1 MRLIIFFLLFTII
14 SESTSLTSVGT
25 RQSRGSNVKST
36 RRNKTKLKS
45 KTVRGD
51 SDNEHQKRCKLCP
64 DPPLNEDLDRREAL
78 FSLIGQVAAGLGT
91 LFWAPKD
98 SNAVYG
104 ADAKLEIPNVMDG
117 INNRASG
124 RQCLVE
130 SLGNRECLAYLDPD
144 NKLWQNPDSGI
155 LLDRLQKAIAAFTEV
170 PELVSSKKWSKIS
183 GILTGPMG
191 TLSDTM
197 NMLAKMSGDSMDLK
211 SQTKTIK
218 TTLYEINA
226 AVERKEA
233 EKILK
238 LHEKATKDLIVYSQS
253 LN

>member
-1 MRLIIFFLLFTII
+1 LR
-14 SESTSLTSVGT
+14 
-25 RQSRGSNVKST
+25 
-36 RRNKTKLKS
+36 S
-45 KTVRGD
+45 KTV
-51 SDNEHQKRCKLCP
+51 SEENQQKKRCKLCP
-64 DPPLNEDLDRREAL
+64 DPPQNNDLDRREAL
-78 FSLIGQVAAGLGT
+78 FSLLGQVAAGLGT
-91 LFWAPKD
+91 LFWAPNN
-98 SNAVYG
+98 SVAVYG
-104 ADAKLEIPNVMDG
+104 TDAKLEIPNVMDG
-117 INNRASG
+117 MNNRASG

-144 NKLWQNPDSGI
+144 NKLWQNPDSEI
-155 LLDRLQKAIAAFTEV
+155 LLNRLQKATAAFTEV
-170 PELVSSKKWSKIS
+170 PEHVSAKKWSKIS

-197 NMLAKMSGDSMDLK
+197 NMLVKISGDSEELK
-211 SQTKTIK
+211 GQAKAIK

-238 LHEKATKDLIVYSQS
+238 LHEKATKDLIAYTQS

>member
-1 MRLIIFFLLFTII
+1 MRHVIIILLFSFIFDV
-14 SESTSLTSVGT
+14 TSLTST
-25 RQSRGSNVKST
+25 SHQRHGSKVKST

-45 KTVRGD
+45 KTIREE
-51 SDNEHQKRCKLCP
+51 NQQKRRCKLCP
-64 DPPLNEDLDRREAL
+64 DPPENKDLDRREAL
-78 FSLIGQVAAGLGT
+78 FSLLGQIAAGVGT

-98 SNAVYG
+98 SVAVYG

-144 NKLWQNPDSGI
+144 NKLWQNPDSAI
-155 LLDRLQKAIAAFTEV
+155 LLQRLQKSIAAFAEV
-170 PELVSSKKWSKIS
+170 PQHTSAKKWSKVS

-197 NMLAKMSGDSMDLK
+197 NMLANVSGDSAELK
-211 SQTKTIK
+211 SQAKVIK

-238 LHEKATKDLIVYSQS
+238 LHEKATKDLIAYTQS